1 MLALMFGAATLM
13 NPGFAMAKKKKSA
26 TPAQDDENPAAAG
39 DTGQVKEAA
48 PAAQAPDVEKPK
60 RILDENQGPPKT
72 DSLGH
77 VHYGSPN
84 TEGVG
89 RVAVKAAPEE
99 KIKVFLEGR
108 YFGTA
113 PITIYSVPKGDYI
126 LEATYPSGRQ
136 VSKPISVGE
145 NEEVPIDL
153 GTAASLPSSSGG
165 GSSNLFNAEMTPTRM
180 HLTEAS
186 LVVAGLGV
194 VAAVTFGI
202 LEMKA
207 ENDYNHALPGQ
218 EQDSIEKRGKNYA
231 LATNVGLVAIGV
243 GVLSAGIFGYPL
255 LLGSGEKKTA
265 LLLTPAVGPGLTGG
279 VATVRF

>member
-1 MLALMFGAATLM
+1 MLALMLGAATLM
-13 NPGFAMAKKKKSA
+13 NPGSAMAKKKKA
-26 TPAQDDENPAAAG
+26 APAQDDRARGGRRSGPGHASRTRGAG
-39 DTGQVKEAA
+39 PRRREAEA
-48 PAAQAPDVEKPK
+48 HPRRKP
-60 RILDENQGPPKT
+60 GPPKT

-84 TEGVG
+84 AEGLG

-126 LEATYPSGRQ
+126 LEATYPTGKQ
-136 VSKPISVGE
+136 VSKPITIGE
-145 NEEVPIDL
+145 NEEVPVDL
-153 GTAASLPSSSGG
+153 GTAASLPSGG
-165 GSSNLFNAEMTPTRM
+165 GAGNMFNAEMTPTRM
-180 HLTEAS
+180 HLTEVF

-194 VAAVTFGI
+194 IAAVTFGI

-207 ENDYNHALPGQ
+207 ENDYNNAVLSQ
-218 EQDSIEKRGKNYA
+218 ERERHRKA
-231 LATNVGLVAIGV
+231 WEELCAATNVGLVAIGV
-243 GVLSAGIFGYPL
+243 GVFGAGIFGYPL

-279 VATVRF
+279 VATLRF

>member
-1 MLALMFGAATLM
+1 MLALMFGAATT

-39 DTGQVKEAA
+39 EAGQTKEAA

-84 TEGVG
+84 AEGVG

-126 LEATYPSGRQ
+126 LEATYPSGKQ
-136 VSKPISVGE
+136 VSKPISVGD

-153 GTAASLPSSSGG
+153 GTAASLPSNAA
-165 GSSNLFNAEMTPTRM
+165 GSDMFNAEMTPTRM
-180 HLTEAS
+180 HLTEGS

-194 VAAVTFGI
+194 IAAVTFGI

-207 ENDYNHALPGQ
+207 ENDYNHAVLGQ
-218 EQDSIEKRGKNYA
+218 ERDDIAKRGKNYA
-231 LATNVGLVAIGV
+231 LATNIGLVAIGV
-243 GVLSAGIFGYPL
+243 GVLGAGIFGYPL
-255 LLGSGEKKTA
+255 LLSSGEKKTA
-265 LLLTPAVGPGLTGG
+265 LVLTPAVGPGLTGG
-279 VATVRF
+279 VATLRF

>member
-26 TPAQDDENPAAAG
+26 APAQDDENPAAAG
-39 DTGQVKEAA
+39 EAAPGKEAA

-84 TEGVG
+84 AEGVG

-126 LEATYPSGRQ
+126 LEATYPSGKQ
-136 VSKPISVGE
+136 VSKPISIGE

-153 GTAASLPSSSGG
+153 GTAASLPS
-165 GSSNLFNAEMTPTRM
+165 GSSAGNMFNAEMTPTRM

-207 ENDYNHALPGQ
+207 ENDYNHAVLGQ
-218 EQDSIEKRGKNYA
+218 ERDNIEKRGKNYA
-231 LATNVGLVAIGV
+231 LATNIGLAAIGV
-243 GVLSAGIFGYPL
+243 GVLGAAIFGYPL
-255 LLGSGEKKTA
+255 LLSSGEKKTA
-265 LLLTPAVGPGLTGG
+265 LVLTPAVGPGLTGG
-279 VATVRF
+279 VATLRF